1 MKVLLTFSK
10 GEGVRWLGHL
20 DLMRAFERAIRRSG
34 IGAAHSEGFNPRI
47 RLAFA
52 SALGL
57 GVTGGEEPA
66 LLELSGEAPAEDVHR
81 RLAEKLPQGI
91 RLLSVRI
98 VAPDE
103 ARGLLQ
109 TYRLADLELRLTAGD
124 YTVHDVNQACARLL
138 ERPSVEVVRM
148 KERARKTVDIRPFIR
163 ALVAHAEDREIIVYA
178 TTHIGGDG
186 GVRPSEIAEA
196 LAQAIPGLELRRAHR
211 IRVRPSEPDYEATDL
226 LSAGKE
232 VKQ

>member
-34 IGAAHSEGFNPRI
+34 VGAAHSEGFNPRI

-66 LLELSGEAPAEDVHR
+66 LLELSGEAPAEDVYR
-81 RLAEKLPQGI
+81 RLEDKLPQGI
-91 RLLSVRI
+91 RLLSVRA

-103 ARGLLQ
+103 AKTLLQ
-109 TYRLADLELRLTAGD
+109 TFRLADLELRLTEGA
-124 YTVHDVNQACARLL
+124 YSVQQVNLACAGLL
-138 ERPSVEVVRM
+138 GRASVEVVRM

-163 ALVAHAEDREIIVYA
+163 TLAAHSEDTGVVVLA
-178 TTHIGGDG
+178 TTLIGGDG
-186 GVRPSEIAEA
+186 GVRPAEITTA
-196 LAQAIPGLELRRAHR
+196 LAETVPGLELRRAHR
-211 IRVRPSEPDYEATDL
+211 IRLRPLVPDSEATDL

-232 VKQ
+232 VNQ